1 MLSCVHQYVQ
11 KHRELLCQMIC
22 EFRHCFPL
30 RKGILLGMLA
40 GPSQQ
45 KDGWVLLLYIS
56 VVVT

>member
-1 MLSCVHQYVQ
+1 
-11 KHRELLCQMIC
+11 MIC